1 MKKLL
6 TILLSATV
14 LVVNADDTTDLLEV
28 LETNNAINEQKE
40 VVDYYISQR
49 IYQLETQPKFMASRL
64 AYRNTFMWYIW
75 NDFDKATGF
84 NKLEI
89 AEQIFNLTK

>member
-49 IYQLETQPKFMASRL
+49 IYQLETQPKFMASKL
-64 AYRNTFMWYIW
+64 SYCNTFMWYIW
-75 NDFDKATGF
+75 NDYEEAKGF
-84 NKLEI
+84 NKIELG
-89 AEQIFNLTK
+89 EQIYKLTK